1 MQRPG
6 KFTPPRSSAATS
18 AQAEPSPA
26 PPRPHAEHPR
36 GLLPSR
42 RGPRGTEP
50 HRGASGLRA
59 CEPGSGCPSPT
70 TPGGGWRWPGGCGEG
85 GPGAPRRA
93 MERCRRPGG
102 GKAPRKKRCSSPLPG
117 GAAALRR
124 PGPLQPC
131 RRRLFGNA
139 APRGPQPACLKGKSS
154 VKTLPKIKE
163 GLEATEVSHS
173 SNQSIQVNVKEIPGL
188 EKNEENIEDSTVPLE
203 ESLIID
209 FESRDSL
216 KNADVTSDT
225 GMTLPT
231 GVSTFLL
238 ECLDTDSTEDYN
250 TGASESLSSCPSPE
264 TFRDDEGLGRSNPY
278 FEDFIKYKNSTL
290 LDSSKAVAIDEIPQI
305 SNLSAIL
312 EPVLEDFQDQYTRK
326 RPSKCND
333 RSSELSVST
342 TLAGKKACKIT
353 TARERTPDLK
363 TGMRCSSRIG
373 PERKPDI
380 QTAEPK
386 GVKCKRNEEFSNPL
400 EDDASSLSQLESV
413 PANVSAKSVRMP
425 AEALPS
431 RQTDAVVQMNS
442 TVLIMEKNKALEKI
456 DYVQRAKLDPLCYG
470 KEICSIVRT
479 SPGHRSSRCH
489 QIPVN
494 TKAFCIPKGV
504 PEDIITSTKNWICKR
519 R

>member
-1 MQRPG
+1 
-6 KFTPPRSSAATS
+6 
-18 AQAEPSPA
+18 
-26 PPRPHAEHPR
+26 
-36 GLLPSR
+36 
-42 RGPRGTEP
+42 
-50 HRGASGLRA
+50 
-59 CEPGSGCPSPT
+59 
-70 TPGGGWRWPGGCGEG
+70 
-85 GPGAPRRA
+85 
-93 MERCRRPGG
+93 MERCRWPV

-117 GAAALRR
+117 GAAALGR

-139 APRGPQPACLKGKSS
+139 APRGPQPGCLKGKSS
-154 VKTLPKIKE
+154 MKTLPKIKE
-163 GLEATEVSHS
+163 NLEVTEVSHS
-173 SNQSIQVNVKEIPGL
+173 SNQSMQVNVKETPSL
-188 EKNEENIEDSTVPLE
+188 EKNEENIEDSTVPLK
-203 ESLIID
+203 ESLIIS

-216 KNADVTSDT
+216 KSADVTSDT

-250 TGASESLSSCPSPE
+250 TAASESLNSCPSPE
-264 TFRDDEGLGRSNPY
+264 TFRDEEGLERSNPY
-278 FEDFIKYKNSTL
+278 FEDFVKYKNSTL
-290 LDSSKAVAIDEIPQI
+290 LDSSKAVTIDKIPQI

-333 RSSELSVST
+333 GSSELSVST
-342 TLAGKKACKIT
+342 TLAGKKICKIT

-363 TGMRCSSRIG
+363 TGMRCSSPVG
-373 PERKPDI
+373 PERKPDV
-380 QTAEPK
+380 QTAKPK

-400 EDDASSLSQLESV
+400 EDGASSLSQLESV
-413 PANVSAKSVRMP
+413 PANVAAKSVGVA

-442 TVLIMEKNKALEKI
+442 TVLIMEKNKALENS
-456 DYVQRAKLDPLCYG
+456 DYAQRAKLDPLCYG

-479 SPGHRSSRCH
+479 SPGRRSSRHH

-494 TKAFCIPKGV
+494 TKKFCVPEGV
-504 PEDIITSTKNWICKR
+504 PEDTITSTKNWIYCKR